1 MKQRILHERKR
12 IDLYDTA
19 NRKTASLSFPKN
31 HPVKIVTNV
40 MKRMEIEHIEEAM
53 VSRKFDPDFGFD
65 NLMEDDELG
74 EGWELFLMLIQR
86 SDKFERV
93 QNYIHMRLYEK
104 DQVV

>member
-1 MKQRILHERKR
+1 M
-12 IDLYDTA
+12 T
-19 NRKTASLSFPKN
+19 FPKN

-53 VSRKFDPDFGFD
+53 ETMSHEPDFGF
-65 NLMEDDELG
+65 NNFTEEN
-74 EGWELFLMLIQR
+74 EIGWDLFLLLIQR

-104 DQVV
+104 D